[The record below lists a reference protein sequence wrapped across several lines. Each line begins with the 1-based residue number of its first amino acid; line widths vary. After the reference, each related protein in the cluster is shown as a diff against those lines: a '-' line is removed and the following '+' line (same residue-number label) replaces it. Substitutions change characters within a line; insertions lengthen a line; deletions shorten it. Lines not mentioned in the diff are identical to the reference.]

1 MTNDASSDL
10 ILDGTVGI
18 FRRVDLEVWGDTS
31 TLISFDSDLNS
42 LDFIFLGD
50 LICSALAHGIIR
62 AYVDTRQL
70 IRATLLVGI
79 KDGSLNVFGLFFDSK
94 FADGGIATT
103 TTSRAMKNKPEDGIH
118 RKVCAWH
125 GVYDFYRE
133 HEAHLHELEPLHGP
147 LQPMGNTQLSV
158 AQSIDAFSVR
168 MSG

>member
-18 FRRVDLEVWGDTS
+18 FRRVDLDVWGDTS
-31 TLISFDSDLNS
+31 KLISFDSDLKS
-42 LDFIFLGD
+42 LDFILLGD

-79 KDGSLNVFGLFFDSK
+79 KDGSLNVFGLFLDSK

-103 TTSRAMKNKPEDGIH
+103 TTSRALKNKPEHRIY

-125 GVYDFYRE
+125 GVYDLFRQ
-133 HEAHLHELEPLHGP
+133 HEAHLNEFEPLHGP
-147 LQPMGNTQLSV
+147 LQPMGDTLLSV
-158 AQSIDAFSVR
+158 AQLIDALSVR
-168 MSG
+168 LHG